1 MKEEYVVTGI
11 ILYTALV
18 GEYDKRLVVLTKE
31 RGKITIFSNGSR
43 RPNSMLRAASQSY
56 VMGKFTITAN
66 RDSYNLVK
74 AEVDEYFSE
83 LAYDM
88 EKMCYASYFCEF
100 MSYYTREGMYCT
112 NHLNLLYVTL
122 KAVVLGNISYSL
134 IKDIYEIRLMD
145 IEGQGIHA
153 YKCVGCNSEDVR
165 YFSAAKGGLLCA
177 SCAMKYKIS
186 DKVSDTLIYT
196 LKYIL
201 SSPYGKLYSFK
212 LTEEAER
219 ELDYVCDRF
228 RRQYVDKNFKSLEI
242 LSSLA

>member
-31 RGKITIFSNGSR
+31 RGKITIFSNGAR

-56 VMGKFTITAN
+56 VMGKFTVTAN
-66 RDSYNLVK
+66 KDSYNLIK

-100 MSYYTREGMYCT
+100 MSYYTREGMYCI

-122 KAVVLGNISYSL
+122 KALVAEAVPYRLVR
-134 IKDIYEIRLMD
+134 DIYELKLMD

-153 YKCVGCNSEDVR
+153 YKCVSCGSEDVR
-165 YFSAAKGGLLCA
+165 HFDAPKGGLLCHM
-177 SCAMKYKIS
+177 CAAKYKINNQ
-186 DKVSDTLIYT
+186 VSDTLIYT

-201 SSPYGKLYSFK
+201 SASFGKLYSFK
-212 LTEEAER
+212 LAEPVLN

-228 RRQYVDKNFKSLEI
+228 RKQYVDKNFKSLEI
-242 LSSLA
+242 LASLA